1 MYEGFGMPILESMSC
16 GTPVVCSNNS
26 SIPEIVGD
34 SALTSDY
41 DDVNSFTKDILNLFS
56 NNELYKK
63 MADKGLSRSKL
74 FSMNK
79 FHNKLIDIYKNE
91 LNKLK

>member
-1 MYEGFGMPILESMSC
+1 MSC

-26 SIPEIVGD
+26 SITEVVGD
-34 SALTSDY
+34 AALTSDH
-41 DDVNSFTKDILNLFS
+41 DDVNSFTKNILNLFS